1 MSHRWS
7 TLTEMIYLT
16 VVRLTESSVS
26 EVAGEQGR
34 ETLDRPELSS
44 VPPGGFSSSSDWEVS
59 LS

>member
-1 MSHRWS
+1 MSHIWS

-34 ETLDRPELSS
+34 ETLDRPELSLSS
-44 VPPGGFSSSSDWEVS
+44 VLSSSSSVAS
-59 LS
+59 LG

>member
-34 ETLDRPELSS
+34 ETLDRPELSLSS
-44 VPPGGFSSSSDWEVS
+44 VLSSSSSSVAS
-59 LS
+59 LG

>member
-1 MSHRWS
+1 MTDRWS

-34 ETLDRPELSS
+34 ETLDRPELSLSS
-44 VPPGGFSSSSDWEVS
+44 VLSSSSSVAS
-59 LS
+59 LG